1 MVPASQTQA
10 VTLDTG
16 TSASQPLASLFLIL
30 ETESHITEA
39 GLQTHSVAEKDFEL
53 HPPAST
59 L

>member
-1 MVPASQTQA
+1 M
-10 VTLDTG
+10 LDTG